1 MLWITEVEV
10 DDLLTSQSI
19 EGRHFSDFELRD
31 AKIASALKRIISNQ
45 HFRRRVGVEEQTA
58 REYDSFF
65 LRGRPIAYII
75 YDHFG
80 ATGAHDA
87 ALDLSDLFNVSLQGG
102 DMQDFDTM
110 WDQALLSASEVP
122 KDVSWRVCTS

>member
-19 EGRHFSDFELRD
+19 EGRDFSDFEMLD

-58 REYDSFF
+58 RKYDRFF
-65 LRGRPIAYII
+65 
-75 YDHFG
+75 
-80 ATGAHDA
+80 
-87 ALDLSDLFNVSLQGG
+87 
-102 DMQDFDTM
+102 
-110 WDQALLSASEVP
+110 
-122 KDVSWRVCTS
+122 WRKTDCLYNL